1 MQYFKIGGMEAV
13 VKELVMNSSEH
24 ITPIVCALRKV
35 GFVSEDLRE
44 AGFQV
49 TLIGLFPSGWD
60 RIRTIHEIGKVIN
73 YYYID
78 ILHCHDIGA
87 WFYGVIAGK
96 IYRVRRIFHT
106 RHGFLEHQSKT
117 TILLSRLLSH
127 FTDRI
132 VAVSPEV
139 RHNMLQKEHLN
150 RKKIKVIY
158 NGINLDRFQI
168 SITRKE
174 AKGRLMID
182 DKTFVLGTVTRFY
195 PVKNVEMQLELVHRL
210 KDKIPNFRLLIVGP
224 KTDHGGRRIENMIK
238 NRKLEKYITLLGF
251 RQDVPQILKAI
262 DVFIITSF
270 SEGTSMSILEA
281 MASKCAIVASAV
293 GGTPHIIEH
302 MRTGLLFDV
311 DSLRELYDAVLSL
324 YLKKDLRKQISKQ
337 AFIAVQQFSV
347 QSMAQHYERLYHT
360 L

>member
-1 MQYFKIGGMEAV
+1 
-13 VKELVMNSSEH
+13 MNSSEH
-24 ITPIVCALRKV
+24 VTPIVCALRKV

-60 RIRTIHEIGKVIN
+60 RIRTIHEIGKVISH
-73 YYYID
+73 YKID

-96 IYRVRRIFHT
+96 ISRVRRIVHT

-117 TILLSRLLSH
+117 MILLSRLLSH
-127 FTDRI
+127 FTDII

-139 RHNMLQKEHLN
+139 KHNMLQREHLN
-150 RKKIKVIY
+150 KKKIEVIY

-174 AKGRLMID
+174 AKRRLMID

-195 PVKNVEMQLELVHRL
+195 PVKNVEMQLELVDRL
-210 KDKIPNFRLLIVGP
+210 KDKIPNLRLLIVAP
-224 KTDHGGRRIENMIK
+224 KTNHGGRRMESMIK

-262 DVFIITSF
+262 DVFLITSF

-302 MRTGLLFDV
+302 MQSGLLFDV
-311 DSLRELYDAVLSL
+311 DSLGDLYHAVLSL
-324 YLKKDLRKQISKQ
+324 YLKKDLRKRISEQ
-337 AFIAVQQFSV
+337 AFIAVQRFTI
-347 QSMAQHYERLYHT
+347 QSMARHYERLYYN
-360 L
+360 LRIL